1 MIPTLIRRLKHQFP
15 FFLYLF
21 CAQRSWSQHF
31 NLNILTQ
38 RCLVRSYNI
47 IAFESLC
54 NIPFWRGMA
63 VECKKKKTSHSEA
76 NRSCKLDFH
85 APAHILR
92 GERCEKLLYSSQ
104 RILTVQRM
112 QRISRPPLIMVGNK
126 KWMWIIVNAIL
137 LQISAHPSVIKSI
150 NHTHYG
156 NDKRKLTLP
165 SLAAPAFK
173 RSLIFIDLLASGEY
187 LFGWI
192 NT

>member
-1 MIPTLIRRLKHQFP
+1 
-15 FFLYLF
+15 
-21 CAQRSWSQHF
+21 
-31 NLNILTQ
+31 
-38 RCLVRSYNI
+38 
-47 IAFESLC
+47 
-54 NIPFWRGMA
+54 
-63 VECKKKKTSHSEA
+63 
-76 NRSCKLDFH
+76 
-85 APAHILR
+85 
-92 GERCEKLLYSSQ
+92 
-104 RILTVQRM
+104 M

-156 NDKRKLTLP
+156 NDKRKLALP

-192 NT
+192 NTLKKQQHCFIARRWPDRTRASRWVVYWSIVRVFQHVSCLYLIVKKLKVAASRGGEQTLPQASSLRPSPGSCGPHSQLPLRTLSYIWTRAVN